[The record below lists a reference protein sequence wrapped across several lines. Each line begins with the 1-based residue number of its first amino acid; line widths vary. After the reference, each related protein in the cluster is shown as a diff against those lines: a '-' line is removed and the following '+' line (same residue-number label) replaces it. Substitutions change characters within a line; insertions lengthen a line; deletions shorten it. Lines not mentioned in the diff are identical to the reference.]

1 MQTNCILSAPTL
13 IPIRSLLSM
22 LSVFMCKETE
32 YFKQT
37 IQAYEGIDIFFNK
50 MWIVLKTDG

>member
-1 MQTNCILSAPTL
+1 
-13 IPIRSLLSM
+13 M